1 MPLLSSLVQNPRYA
15 LVRGIGRF
23 SVVRNGVTG
32 LKRLVSEARSR
43 QYERELGAKM
53 PSSLFSGVDRDAFL
67 AAMKRDGCAFGLTL
81 PARIVDSVT
90 AYAESNPVFAFR
102 EEKLG
107 FAPLQ
112 RTRAQAALGRE
123 ILLAQYYN
131 TLRNCPAVA
140 EVASDP
146 LLNWIALKYLGS
158 VPVFL
163 GCNLWWTYPVT
174 PNLAD
179 QIKHAHFF
187 HRDIDDFR
195 FIKFFFYMSDVA
207 SGDGAHWLVAGSHA
221 KAPHIQFKDYFLTR
235 RFSDS
240 EIAGFYGRPKMIE
253 VVGQKGTGLAEDTL
267 CLHKGATPSKMP
279 RLILQLQFAL
289 FDLGVGDDRRDPSQ
303 LAMID
308 GSAAAAMQ

>member
-1 MPLLSSLVQNPRYA
+1 MPLLSALIDNPRYT
-15 LVRGIGRF
+15 LVRGVGRF
-23 SVVRNGVTG
+23 SVVRNGVAG
-32 LKRLVSEARSR
+32 LKRLVSEGRSR
-43 QYERELGAKM
+43 RYERQLESRM
-53 PSSLFSGVDRDAFL
+53 PGSLFSNLDRDAFL
-67 AAMKRDGCAFGLTL
+67 AAMIGNGCAFSLKL
-81 PARIVDSVT
+81 PERIVDSIT
-90 AYAESNPVFAFR
+90 AYAESSPVFAFR

-107 FAPLQ
+107 FPPHE
-112 RTRAQAALGRE
+112 RIRAQTALGRE

-131 TLRNCPAVA
+131 TLKNCPAVT

-146 LLNWIALKYLGS
+146 VLNWIALKYLGS

-163 GCNLWWTYPVT
+163 GCNLWWTYPVN

-179 QIKHAHFF
+179 QIKYAHFF

-221 KAPHIQFKDYFLTR
+221 RAPHIKFKDYFLTR
-235 RFSDS
+235 RFTDS

-253 VVGQKGTGLAEDTL
+253 VVGQKGSGFAEDTL
-267 CLHKGATPSKMP
+267 CVHKAASPSKMP
-279 RLILQLQFAL
+279 RLMLQLQFAL

-308 GSAAAAMQ
+308 GSAAAAVQ